1 VFFIFRVI
9 GRFLRIKHGPALFVP
24 AVGKNAFLF
33 AVPFPVFIKA
43 ADGKQD
49 MRVRIAVPF
58 IMQCPVRD
66 HAPGCEVLPDIVS
79 DAFYLL
85 FAAHL
90 DRECDLDFPGELC
103 IRPLFRFLD
112 FVPQGLPVAVFFR
125 GAVRENDLT
134 HNDSGFMSE
143 IMNKSGLFI
152 DQFLTGTIRCGSNG
166 RPAAAPADDFNGAM
180 IDRHSR
186 SPPSSPRRAG
196 SGAASRRTNG
206 AERNGITW
214 APPMYKC
221 ALTA

>member
-1 VFFIFRVI
+1 
-9 GRFLRIKHGPALFVP
+9 
-24 AVGKNAFLF
+24 
-33 AVPFPVFIKA
+33 
-43 ADGKQD
+43 
-49 MRVRIAVPF
+49 VRIAVPF

-186 SPPSSPRRAG
+186 SPPSSPRRVPRCITGLHEMLRCKVKLCSMQVKLAPMQGETLPLGERVRGSATAG